1 MPGDPN
7 ECRQRALHYM
17 EMARAGRTPEQKMRL
32 TDLAQSWLNLATE
45 LERVQ
50 ALLTPQDAANADE
63 QSPKTTRD
71 RVG

>member
-7 ECRQRALHYM
+7 ECRKRALHYL
-17 EMARAGRTPEQKMRL
+17 EMARAARTPEQKMRL

-45 LERVQ
+45 LERVK
-50 ALLTPQDAANADE
+50 ALLPPQDAANTFE
-63 QSPKTTRD
+63 QPPKSISD